1 MGEMKYMG
9 IGQVAIN
16 VDDLDAAV
24 RDYTEIF
31 GMQFTVVDVPE
42 INVRAAVSD
51 GGIVFAEP
59 LDKTKEQP
67 VSKYHNG
74 ALAAIEVRVSDLEE
88 ARRRLEEKGIE
99 PIYYMDTQGGLIEY
113 YMKQFHGIPLTIFE
127 MKTESWVEAIG
138 GDDFDPSTYTY
149 NLTWSDAE

>member
-31 GMQFTVVDVPE
+31 GMQFTVVEVPE

-88 ARRRLEEKGIE
+88 AKRRLEEKGIE

-149 NLTWSDAE
+149 NIKWSDTE